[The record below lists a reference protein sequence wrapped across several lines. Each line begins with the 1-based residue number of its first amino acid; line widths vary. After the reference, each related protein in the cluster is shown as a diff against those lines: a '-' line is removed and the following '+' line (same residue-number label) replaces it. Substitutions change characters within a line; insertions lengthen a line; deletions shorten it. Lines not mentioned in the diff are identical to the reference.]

1 MTNQTEKVFRAFAD
15 EDYKSALE
23 RTVKAGYT
31 PLTAA
36 GVAQAFISGDLP
48 DDKSYATTTGVVY
61 LGKMQPGC
69 GYISEFS
76 AESLIGSGILP
87 KMSCGIIPHYSSRA
101 SHEEGF
107 NLSELLHGKL
117 TKESASEHAG
127 WLKLLDGD
135 KDLQKALVEYVFDTK
150 GYGGAKGAMAFHIRE
165 IGEETGI
172 RPVVLSGTNDRFSAN
187 VLQGD
192 YPVRV
197 AGIGEEGNY
206 GREDAILDLAL
217 DRMGPGDFKAFKKD
231 LEKITF

>member
-31 PLTAA
+31 PFT
-36 GVAQAFISGDLP
+36 VAQVARAFIDGDLP
-48 DDKSYATTTGVVY
+48 DDKSYATTTGIAYAGDGVHIKIADIDFKNISNLSCGTAPLTLDQYDELPGISLNMRGVRTNE
-61 LGKMQPGC
+61 KMSKILVLNDTLWNELIGDHTLPFVDHVFDGNKY
-69 GYISEFS
+69 GSRGAMPVYISKNTNQ
-76 AESLIGSGILP
+76 L
-87 KMSCGIIPHYSSRA
+87 
-101 SHEEGF
+101 
-107 NLSELLHGKL
+107 
-117 TKESASEHAG
+117 
-127 WLKLLDGD
+127 
-135 KDLQKALVEYVFDTK
+135 
-150 GYGGAKGAMAFHIRE
+150 
-165 IGEETGI
+165 GI

-217 DRMGPGDFKAFKKD
+217 DRMGPGDFKTFKKG
-231 LEKITF
+231 LEKINF